1 MRTAYFDCFQGA
13 NETMLL
19 GALLDAGADPE
30 RLREDLAGLSD
41 ACSLSVTRDRDR
53 GVAATR
59 VTLKVKDDAIKRE
72 MREVAGIILKSN
84 LATSVQERAL
94 RVFHRLALAHGRM
107 LDQAP
112 ERVILHE
119 AGSMTAIATVVAF
132 ILSLDQLSL
141 TQLSCSAL
149 PLGSGTVKTPQG
161 LMPVPAPVVVELLAG
176 IPICDNGETGEQLT
190 ALAAAMLSTLCRDF
204 GKMPAM
210 RLASQG
216 WGVGVGR
223 QAPMCRVLTSA
234 AEPVEAEQRETV
246 GVVETNID
254 DANPQF
260 HEYVVDRL
268 FEAGALDVF
277 LTPIVMKRGR
287 SGIKLTALIAPEK
300 QEAITDIIF
309 AETPSIGVRTY
320 QAERRML
327 DREIM
332 SIKTDFG
339 PIRVKVARQMGAI
352 TNLMPEYKD
361 CVSAAKKQGVPLKTV
376 WQATLSQA
384 LQQTG
389 RAG

>member
-13 NETMLL
+13 TETMLL
-19 GALLDAGADPE
+19 GALIDAGADPE
-30 RLREDLAGLSD
+30 RLRADLAGLGD
-41 ACSLSVTRDRDR
+41 GCALTVTRDRDR

-59 VTLKVKDDAIKRE
+59 VTLKAKDDAIKRE
-72 MREVAGIILKSN
+72 MREVAGVILKSK
-84 LATSVQERAL
+84 LETGVQERAL
-94 RVFHRLALAHGRM
+94 RVFHRLALAHGR
-107 LDQAP
+107 LQDLSP
-112 ERVILHE
+112 ERVIMHE

-132 ILSLDQLSL
+132 ILSLDQLGL
-141 TQLSCSAL
+141 TRLCCSAL

-176 IPICDNGETGEQLT
+176 IPVCDNGETGEQLT
-190 ALAAAMLSTLCRDF
+190 PLAAAMLSTLCRDA
-204 GKMPAM
+204 GKLPSMH
-210 RLASQG
+210 LSSQG
-216 WGVGVGR
+216 WGVGSGR
-223 QAPMCRVLTSA
+223 QAPMCRVLTGA
-234 AEPVEAEQRETV
+234 AEAEEAEQRETV

-287 SGIKLTALIAPEK
+287 SGIKLTALVAPDK
-300 QEAITDIIF
+300 QELITDIIF
-309 AETPSIGVRTY
+309 AETPSVGVRTY

-332 SIKTDFG
+332 SISTDFG

>member
-1 MRTAYFDCFQGA
+1 LRTAYFDCFQGA
-13 NETMLL
+13 TEAMLL
-19 GALLDAGADPE
+19 GALLDAGLDLE
-30 RLREDLAGLSD
+30 RLRTDLAGLAD
-41 ACSLSVTRDRDR
+41 GCQLSVTRDRDR

-59 VTLKVKDDAIKRE
+59 VTLKAKDDAIKRE
-72 MREVAGIILKSN
+72 MREVAGVILKSR
-84 LATSVQERAL
+84 LEPGVQERAL
-94 RVFHRLALAHGRM
+94 RVFHRLALAHGR
-107 LDQAP
+107 LQDLAP
-112 ERVILHE
+112 ERVIMHE
-119 AGSMTAIATVVAF
+119 AGSMTVIATVVAF
-132 ILSLDQLSL
+132 ILSLDQLGISRL
-141 TQLSCSAL
+141 CCSAL
-149 PLGSGTVKTPQG
+149 PLGNGTVKTLQG

-176 IPICDNGETGEQLT
+176 LPVCDNGETGEQLT
-190 ALAAAMLSTLCRDF
+190 PLAAAMLSTLCRDM
-204 GKMPAM
+204 GKLPAM

-216 WGVGVGR
+216 WGAGAGR
-223 QAPMCRVLTSA
+223 QAPLCRLLLGADES
-234 AEPVEAEQRETV
+234 EAHEACETV

-254 DANPQF
+254 DASPQF
-260 HEYVVDRL
+260 HEYVVERL

-287 SGIKLTALIAPEK
+287 SGIKLTALVTPEK
-300 QEAITDIIF
+300 QELITDIIF
-309 AETPSIGVRTY
+309 TETPSIGVRTY

-332 SIKTDFG
+332 SIATDFG

-389 RAG
+389 RTG